1 MYSDLRAMLE
11 EMQYRLE
18 VKIAQVRQ
26 DESEITELRLNKYLL
41 LLVVSMILSQLPQ
54 RHPTSL

>member
-41 LLVVSMILSQLPQ
+41 LVVSMILSQLPQ